1 MFQGFYVP
9 HWMTVP
15 TARISMQVAA
25 SPLAMTLVTRTV
37 GRATVTNNSVSIIQH
52 VFSRQPLSSRA
63 PMCSD
68 NFVPGIQGTR

>member
-25 SPLAMTLVTRTV
+25 SPSAMTLVTRTV
-37 GRATVTNNSVSIIQH
+37 GRATVTNNSVSII
-52 VFSRQPLSSRA
+52 
-63 PMCSD
+63 
-68 NFVPGIQGTR
+68 